1 MKCSWSQQAAQS
13 IGKTL
18 RSRVQGPPIKQQ
30 RTARARFRTFY
41 TMQANVEIY
50 KWSWVYLLLITCDR
64 IRIRAITHRQK
75 KGLDLKAFPGVLCS
89 KRLLCTNCVTFLD
102 GHLQLTLTPDTE
114 ASACTI
120 LIIPKQPKQIVR
132 NTFIRE
138 IWASLNISMLGPG
151 LFVWHWFTHSAIR
164 CSSKRSKI
172 TLRTCLC
179 ALWTSLSLTS

>member
-1 MKCSWSQQAAQS
+1 MGIASNSFAKSVTFNNSNPFTQIQYFVRLMKCSWSQQAAQS

-75 KGLDLKAFPGVLCS
+75 KGLDLKAVSLFQGSSAQNASCVQTVLRFWMVTYS
-89 KRLLCTNCVTFLD
+89 WRWPLTLKRLPAQF
-102 GHLQLTLTPDTE
+102 
-114 ASACTI
+114 
-120 LIIPKQPKQIVR
+120 
-132 NTFIRE
+132 
-138 IWASLNISMLGPG
+138 
-151 LFVWHWFTHSAIR
+151 
-164 CSSKRSKI
+164 
-172 TLRTCLC
+172 
-179 ALWTSLSLTS
+179 